1 MTLDHLWSTW
11 RSNYVS
17 TLGDTPADTEGTLF
31 ERILAAP
38 EGDREKFVVARGRR
52 CFVLLNLFPYTAGHV
67 MVLPNRGVPG
77 LDDLD
82 AEEFAELWSMVRDA
96 TVACREGL
104 GCDAVNV
111 GVNLGPAAGGS
122 QSDHLHVH
130 VVPRWAGDANFMTAT
145 ADTRTLPV
153 SLPEAWDR
161 LRAGWPGGAPPAWM
175 KGSVSND

>member
-1 MTLDHLWSTW
+1 
-11 RSNYVS
+11 
-17 TLGDTPADTEGTLF
+17 
-31 ERILAAP
+31 
-38 EGDREKFVVARGRR
+38 
-52 CFVLLNLFPYTAGHV
+52 
-67 MVLPNRGVPG
+67 
-77 LDDLD
+77 
-82 AEEFAELWSMVRDA
+82 MVRDA

-175 KGSVSND
+175 KGQAND